1 MICALRH
8 RMLCIAFTIAC
19 VGNAPASA
27 QRSAP
32 PINPNGVWR
41 GTSLCLVHPSPC
53 HDESV
58 VYRIMRVNA
67 TDSLSLDARK
77 IVNGQEE
84 VMGVLGCGFDSAA
97 RRVTCTIPQGVWR
110 FTIRGDSLVGELR
123 LPDSTKFRD
132 VRTARSR

>member
-1 MICALRH
+1 
-8 RMLCIAFTIAC
+8 MLCIAFTIAC
-19 VGNAPASA
+19 AGNAPASA

-32 PINPNGVWR
+32 SINPTGVWR

-53 HDESV
+53 HDENV
-58 VYRIMRVNA
+58 VYRIPRVNA

-84 VMGVLGCGFDSAA
+84 EMGVLGCGLDSGAG
-97 RRVTCTIPQGVWR
+97 RVSCTMPQGVWR

-123 LPDSTKFRD
+123 LTDNTKFRD